1 MESTVSDCHFNAE
14 AQRGRDAEGQTPSAP
29 PQLGDSAFKE
39 TEIGLVPEGWVV
51 KPIKEV
57 SEVVLGRT
65 PSTKEK
71 RYWEGGTILFIT
83 PGDLEMYGGVIRNT
97 ERKIT
102 EEGLE
107 AARPLPIGAV
117 VVSCI
122 GNIGKVGVVDVPV
135 ATTNQQINAIV
146 PGEEVDN
153 WYMAYAMMHLTP
165 ILESRARMTTVPI
178 LNKTNFLEVPMPVPP
193 LPEQRRIA
201 EALRAIQEA
210 IAAQEDVIAAAR
222 ELKRSL
228 MERLFTY
235 GPGPEPAPTKET
247 DFGSVPA
254 SWDIEVLDECAYI
267 QTGAAKGRRLD
278 EAETINVPYLRVANV
293 QDGFLDLEEI
303 KYIPIR
309 KSERERY
316 SLQPGDVVL
325 TEGGDFDKL
334 GRGFVWQNQI
344 PDCIHQNHIFAVRV
358 NQEVLSPE
366 YLGYLVQSE
375 YAKAYFLS
383 VAHRTTNLACINK
396 TKLGAFPVLIPSLEV
411 QTDIAARLQT
421 ADAKI
426 AAEEQRKAALE
437 SVFQSALEEL
447 MTGQIRVN
455 AEPQRGRDAEEVA

>member
-1 MESTVSDCHFNAE
+1 MESTVSDWHFNAE
-14 AQRGRDAEGQTPSAP
+14 TGRSRDAEGQTASAP

-39 TEIGLVPEGWVV
+39 TEIGLIPAEWDIVP
-51 KPIKEV
+51 
-57 SEVVLGRT
+57 LGNLCQRGRESVDPQEI
-65 PSTKEK
+65 PSTPYVSLGHMDSGDPKLRDWGSSTEVKSSK
-71 RYWEGGTILFIT
+71 RRFE
-83 PGDLEMYGGVIRNT
+83 PGDVLYGKLRPYLDKAVLAEMEGVCST
-97 ERKIT
+97 
-102 EEGLE
+102 
-107 AARPLPIGAV
+107 
-117 VVSCI
+117 
-122 GNIGKVGVVDVPV
+122 DVLVFESKPDR
-135 ATTNQQINAIV
+135 TV
-146 PGEEVDN
+146 PGFLVHLLHTN
-153 WYMAYAMMHLTP
+153 RFLNYA
-165 ILESRARMTTVPI
+165 ISTTSG
-178 LNKTNFLEVPMPVPP
+178 TNLPRTRWTSLRNFKVALPP

-201 EALRAIQEA
+201 EALRTIQEA

-235 GPGPEPAPTKET
+235 GPGSEPAPTKET

-334 GRGFVWQNQI
+334 GRGFIWHNQI
-344 PDCIHQNHIFAVRV
+344 PNCIHQNHIFAVRV

-396 TKLGAFPVLIPSLEV
+396 TKLGAFPVLIPSPED
-411 QTDIAARLQT
+411 QTDIVKSLQA

-426 AAEEQRKAALE
+426 TAEEQRKAALE
-437 SVFQSALEEL
+437 SVFQSTLQQL
-447 MTGQIRVN
+447 MTGQIRV
-455 AEPQRGRDAEEVA
+455 EKVDLGY